1 MMSAFEFDYFI
12 FVTVASLG
20 VLQIAASKG
29 NYMGLLFSKSPIA
42 SRFLGTT
49 TIVIAFVWFFGSNN
63 RNINDYAGGMDGN
76 DQALFFFI
84 GSMAGLIITLIVSS
98 LVNWRM
104 VKNPTCSQCDLDS
117 LKETNYFFALNHN
130 FLYWCKKW
138 RTQMSDYFSG

>member
-1 MMSAFEFDYFI
+1 MSPFEFDYFI

-29 NYMGLLFSKSPIA
+29 NYAGLLLSKSPMA

-49 TIVIAFVWFFGSNN
+49 IVVIAFAWFFGSKN
-63 RNINDYAGGMDGN
+63 RNINDYMGGLDGN

-84 GSMAGLIITLIVSS
+84 GSMTGLIITLIVSS

-104 VKNPTCSQCDLDS
+104 AKTSMHYQCDLGS

-130 FLYWCKKW
+130 LLYWCRKW
-138 RTQMSDYFSG
+138 RSQMNNYFSG